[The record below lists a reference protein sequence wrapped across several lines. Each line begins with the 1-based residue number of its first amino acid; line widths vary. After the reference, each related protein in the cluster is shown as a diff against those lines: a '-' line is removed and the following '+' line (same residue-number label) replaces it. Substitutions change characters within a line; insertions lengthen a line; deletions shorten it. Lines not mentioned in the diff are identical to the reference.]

1 MTRKGK
7 ARENRT
13 KEGLRTGVRTSG
25 STNSTPGWPSLHRAG
40 PGEEKTHK
48 KRSQRPRV
56 SLSHVRV
63 SLSLSLS
70 SRLLGQH
77 ALTPQGCIFLYFL
90 NKTDLSEN
98 YSMDCPRA
106 VMQRALMSVTSNLCC
121 DKTE

>member
-63 SLSLSLS
+63 SLSLSLFTS
-70 SRLLGQH
+70 FGSACPHASRM
-77 ALTPQGCIFLYFL
+77 YFPL
-90 NKTDLSEN
+90 FSK
-98 YSMDCPRA
+98 
-106 VMQRALMSVTSNLCC
+106 
-121 DKTE
+121 